1 MCSTAR
7 WRRSQSDA
15 IAPPYKLSWVPFS
28 GWINHK
34 GTVCL
39 CLPSERAVFL
49 MGPAIE
55 RERVSERVRN
65 RGPLKP
71 GGSNTIPACSETVR
85 HEGY

>member
-1 MCSTAR
+1 M
-7 WRRSQSDA
+7 
-15 IAPPYKLSWVPFS
+15 
-28 GWINHK
+28 
-34 GTVCL
+34 
-39 CLPSERAVFL
+39 FL